1 MTTVRVLIVDDSA
14 VIRRVLREA
23 LASDAMVEV
32 AGIAADG
39 LSALKR
45 IEETKP
51 DLVTL
56 DVELP
61 GMSGL
66 ETLKEIRARWPKL
79 PARISLA
86 RTK

>member
-1 MTTVRVLIVDDSA
+1 MSTVRVLIVDDSA

-23 LASDAMVEV
+23 LASDPMVEV

-66 ETLKEIRARWPKL
+66 ETLKELRARWPKL
-79 PARISLA
+79 Q
-86 RTK
+86 